1 MNKNLLELNK
11 KIIENLNIKEMNGE
25 IYLNLTNCKYIKQID
40 NNIEHYNSILKT
52 IEDNFSNDYFEFDEE
67 KQKSKLL
74 LWKIPLIISVKK
86 SAKELFSKN
95 IDKKKMLV
103 HHFMTIKELYNLIRL
118 DLIKKED
125 HFFLIIN
132 KITFY
137 PGDMLI
143 KEIYDKYKKKDN
155 ILYINIEGELMW
167 G

>member
-86 SAKELFSKN
+86 TAKKLFFN
-95 IDKKKMLV
+95 NLDKKKNV
-103 HHFMTIKELYNLIRL
+103 GSSLY
-118 DLIKKED
+118 D
-125 HFFLIIN
+125 N
-132 KITFY
+132 KRIV
-137 PGDMLI
+137 
-143 KEIYDKYKKKDN
+143 
-155 ILYINIEGELMW
+155 
-167 G
+167 

>member
-1 MNKNLLELNK
+1 
-11 KIIENLNIKEMNGE
+11 
-25 IYLNLTNCKYIKQID
+25 
-40 NNIEHYNSILKT
+40 
-52 IEDNFSNDYFEFDEE
+52 
-67 KQKSKLL
+67 
-74 LWKIPLIISVKK
+74 
-86 SAKELFSKN
+86 
-95 IDKKKMLV
+95 MLV